1 MTTPENVV
9 MMVTIGMAPDNHIT
23 MALMMNGKP
32 LGHINLDRASAENII
47 AGLQTH
53 IGYLKEEKF
62 DA

>member
-1 MTTPENVV
+1 MKQETQHIVGLTVSMHPAN
-9 MMVTIGMAPDNHIT
+9 MIQIT
-23 MALMMNGKP
+23 MTVDGKP
-32 LGHINLDRASAENII
+32 SGSMALDKASAENII

>member
-1 MTTPENVV
+1 MPKDDQHIVGLTVSMHPGNL
-9 MMVTIGMAPDNHIT
+9 ISIT
-23 MALMMNGKP
+23 MTVDGKP
-32 LGHINLDRASAENII
+32 TGSMALDRASAENII